1 MVSITKTR
9 TPLITELILLLILAG
24 IYFFAV
30 AVRGRG
36 TRWRNKKTFQI
47 FMQSILLEMFNTVN
61 QQKKR
66 FVAFFKSSTRILI
79 LAHKKET
86 GEY

>member
-47 FMQSILLEMFNTVN
+47 FMQSILEMFNTVN

-79 LAHKKET
+79 LVHKKET
-86 GEY
+86 GKY